1 MEVGLSRVKHR
12 MPALGRASCRSR
24 GRRVRRV
31 RDAWSD
37 SYTRVGYRKTVFR
50 RESPAV

>member
-1 MEVGLSRVKHR
+1 
-12 MPALGRASCRSR
+12 
-24 GRRVRRV
+24 V

-50 RESPAV
+50 RESPGCLKIERGP